1 VSDLKTESNLHLEIA
16 EGWGQRLNASGL
28 ASFEDLM
35 RFDGGQCLS
44 WHAGRSETRST
55 VLPCGQMVFVKK
67 ALATERTEMLRD
79 MLAGR
84 RPCSMIHKEH
94 AAMQVV
100 AGFGIGV
107 AEVIAFGQR
116 HFLNL
121 PTQGVMVALPVEG
134 TPLNELLADA
144 QQPLIKDVLR
154 KLAGAM
160 VKVFQAGWCWPDL
173 LPRHVFGQNGKGAG
187 VALIDLERL
196 HRPRFN
202 RQVKQAKSLRRFMS
216 AMVKDGATDEHVRL
230 AKEAFEA
237 AGCRLA

>member
-1 VSDLKTESNLHLEIA
+1 VSDLKTERSNLHLEIA
-16 EGWGQRLNASGL
+16 EGWGQRLNASGV

-55 VLPCGQMVFVKK
+55 VLPCGQRVFVKK

-94 AAMQVV
+94 AAMQVL
-100 AGFGIGV
+100 AGMGIGV

-134 TPLNELLADA
+134 TPLNELLANA

-154 KLAGAM
+154 NLAAAM
-160 VKVFQAGWCWPDL
+160 AKVFQAGWCWPDL
-173 LPRHVFGQNGKGAG
+173 LPRHVFAQDGAG
-187 VALIDLERL
+187 MALIDLERM
-196 HRPRFN
+196 HRPLFN
-202 RQVKQAKSLRRFMS
+202 RRSKQARSLRRFIS
-216 AMVKDGATDEHVRL
+216 AMTKDGATDEHVRL
-230 AKEAFEA
+230 AQEAFEA
-237 AGCRLA
+237 AGCRLT